1 MPTSCTLCPAA
12 SSAAERTH
20 CFPLHPPNIKGSPPC
35 SPCACP
41 RVSRGPGSPSCPGM
55 VTQSVDLRFG
65 CPGKPSPLLP
75 WLLTLI
81 FTKCLGA
88 DHAPPSKAAWT
99 HGHMALSLQLL
110 WLFLGC
116 MTRLSAH
123 RDRPSLRA
131 REPSQPLLQAP
142 PSSPE
147 HCWPARHS
155 SGTLPCPRPPTPS
168 PPLLRL
174 LLGFKMGLPQ

>member
-81 FTKCLGA
+81 FTKRLGA